1 MAGRS
6 ATSVA
11 FARFLV
17 FVALFLSIV
26 GVILVS
32 RSLLIAPPYAVT
44 AFLIV
49 FDRDGK
55 YAQPKSIVTSYLVVI
70 GSSELFV
77 LTLGITYLALVLN
90 VIVVSALIAF
100 TSFAH
105 PPALA
110 LTIFSYIAHDS
121 VVFSLTS
128 LVVLGIVV
136 GADLIVHRNATLSRW
151 LGGAA
156 PDTT

>member
-1 MAGRS
+1 MEARS
-6 ATSVA
+6 PTSLSFV
-11 FARFLV
+11 RFLV
-17 FVALFLSIV
+17 FVALFLLIV
-26 GVILVS
+26 GVILIS

-55 YAQPKSIVTSYLVVI
+55 YAQPKSIVASYLVVV

-77 LTLGITYLALVLN
+77 LALGVTYLALVLN
-90 VIVVSALIAF
+90 VIVVSAFIAL
-100 TSFAH
+100 TRFAH

-121 VVFSLTS
+121 LAFSLTS
-128 LVVLGIVV
+128 LIVLGIVV
-136 GADLIVHRNATLSRW
+136 GADLLVHRNATLSRW
-151 LGGAA
+151 LGLVP
-156 PDTT
+156 PDSA